1 MGTKQIFTV
10 EILETWV
17 KKVKIVAGSRGEALA
32 KAKADYIEGIETDD
46 GKIIANDPEAT
57 YRSVD
62 FQLEW
67 PDGNPKEPTD
77 QSNT

>member
-1 MGTKQIFTV
+1 MKKTVFTV

-32 KAKADYIEGIETDD
+32 KAKADYVDEKQTADE
-46 GKIIANDPEAT
+46 KFIAQDPDSEC
-57 YRSVD
+57 RSVD

-67 PDGNPKEPTD
+67 PEGNPKEV
-77 QSNT
+77 N